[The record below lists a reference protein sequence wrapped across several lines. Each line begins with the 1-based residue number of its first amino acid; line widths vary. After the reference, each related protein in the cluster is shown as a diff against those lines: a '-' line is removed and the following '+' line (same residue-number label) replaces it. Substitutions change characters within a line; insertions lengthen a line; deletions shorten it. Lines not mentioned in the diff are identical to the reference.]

1 VIRGENMFGRK
12 DKIKKEPF
20 DIASNIFVTFFAVL
34 SLFPLYWLFT
44 SSLKNSSDVVKMP
57 PDWFPKTITLS
68 NYVEVF
74 NSQPAL
80 RWTYNSLVVSLVS
93 TVALIVV
100 SCLAAYAFSKLKFKG
115 RNFLFIIF
123 ISSLMVPKEVVIVP
137 LFRIIQDLGMVNT
150 LNGMIWPNVATAF
163 GVFLL
168 KGFFDSIPDSLRES
182 AKMDGASE
190 LTVLYRIMLPIVK
203 PGIGAL
209 FILNFVQ
216 VWNDYLWQLVVGQQN
231 EVKTLMVGVA
241 TLMQDLN
248 PNFAYKMAGATVAAI
263 PMLIIFLLFQ
273 NYFTRGLSMGAVKE

>member
-1 VIRGENMFGRK
+1 MFGRK